1 MFSFQVS
8 PYNPPLMLQQH
19 LKSLKSF
26 RSASSDI
33 PHIQVLFHFSPA
45 LPFLPYFHLTS
56 NCIRCPALSFHI
68 FHPFTSLK
76 ERKTAFTLSSVPK
89 VTEGGRC
96 FWNSTVPSA
105 ACHVW
110 LKSCRDPRDV
120 ERPTVLLCLLPC
132 LSPSRCGCGCER
144 GEQMEKNWITDQ
156 NTVKGKG
163 GEVWW
168 CLENVLALSIT
179 HWTWWLSI

>member
-1 MFSFQVS
+1 MNSNIPVVFPFHVFVS
-8 PYNPPLMLQQH
+8 SVSLQPSSDAPTTSQH
-19 LKSLKSF
+19 LKSF

-89 VTEGGRC
+89 VTEGWGREEGAFETRLC
-96 FWNSTVPSA
+96 RQLPVTYGWRA
-105 ACHVW
+105 AETLVT
-110 LKSCRDPRDV
+110 LKDP
-120 ERPTVLLCLLPC
+120 LCCCACC
-132 LSPSRCGCGCER
+132 L
-144 GEQMEKNWITDQ
+144 
-156 NTVKGKG
+156 V
-163 GEVWW
+163 
-168 CLENVLALSIT
+168 
-179 HWTWWLSI
+179 

>member
-76 ERKTAFTLSSVPK
+76 KEKLLLLYPQYQKSQRDGGGRKVLLKLDCAVSCLSRMAEELQRPSWRWKTHCAAVPAALFKSISVW
-89 VTEGGRC
+89 VWVWEGGA
-96 FWNSTVPSA
+96 N
-105 ACHVW
+105 
-110 LKSCRDPRDV
+110 
-120 ERPTVLLCLLPC
+120 
-132 LSPSRCGCGCER
+132 
-144 GEQMEKNWITDQ
+144 
-156 NTVKGKG
+156 GKK
-163 GEVWW
+163 
-168 CLENVLALSIT
+168 LNHRSK
-179 HWTWWLSI
+179 HS

>member
-89 VTEGGRC
+89 VTEGWGREEGAFETRLC
-96 FWNSTVPSA
+96 RQLVSRTAEELQRPSWRWKTHCAAVPA
-105 ACHVW
+105 ALFKSISVW
-110 LKSCRDPRDV
+110 V
-120 ERPTVLLCLLPC
+120 WVWE
-132 LSPSRCGCGCER
+132 GGA
-144 GEQMEKNWITDQ
+144 N
-156 NTVKGKG
+156 GKK
-163 GEVWW
+163 
-168 CLENVLALSIT
+168 LNHRSK
-179 HWTWWLSI
+179 HS